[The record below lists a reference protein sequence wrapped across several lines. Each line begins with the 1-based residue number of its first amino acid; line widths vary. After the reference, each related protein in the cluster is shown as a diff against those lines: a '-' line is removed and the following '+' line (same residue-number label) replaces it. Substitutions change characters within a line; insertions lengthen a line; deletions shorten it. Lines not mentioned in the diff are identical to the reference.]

1 MQGAAAVE
9 TIRDINVASRLIGDM
24 SGSTLD
30 DPLFDRYKK
39 LGCSISSVEK
49 DTEDYKMVANYLEKT
64 YEPIKVG
71 EIVSNPLCSSDLRSH
86 NVSIYM
92 NYHIVSFVR
101 VTACLLRM
109 CLRSKSALVHHSMK

>member
-39 LGCSISSVEK
+39 LGCSISPVEK

-71 EIVSNPLCSSDLRSH
+71 EIVSLQKILYVLQIEE
-86 NVSIYM
+86 VSMSVYESPSF
-92 NYHIVSFVR
+92 VSFAR
-101 VTACLLRM
+101 VMGCRLRTCLQL
-109 CLRSKSALVHHSMK
+109 K